1 MKNWLKLS
9 ENKGAVLSKGSLLK
23 FSASY
28 PFEDEVVMMLCD
40 SPLRNFRLAFMTIT
54 GYKAGFNCY
63 TNLPEGIR
71 NDDGSI
77 TAGLIYENWNDWIW
91 PEWSPDDAWIL
102 PEGLSA
108 EDLN

>member
-1 MKNWLKLS
+1 MNWIKLS
-9 ENKGAVLSKGSLLK
+9 EHRDASISRGALLR
-23 FSASY
+23 FAASY
-28 PFEDEVVMMLCD
+28 PFEDEVVMMVCE
-40 SPLRNFRLAFMTIT
+40 SPLGSFRLGLITIS

-63 TNLPEGIR
+63 TNFPEGVR

-77 TAGLIYENWNDWIW
+77 TAGMIYDNWRDWIW

-108 EDLN
+108 DDLK